1 MLIASKNALE
11 VPDIAPGEVF
21 RIGQFPV
28 TETMLSAFITMLVL
42 VLFALVVRLFFI
54 PRWRP
59 GVRQEVGD
67 SASSSSGSWA
77 CSTHRRL
84 TRWTK
89 HRNFLGGWYFAA
101 AALVCIGTLMELTG
115 LAPAHV
121 RPQSH
126 RIAGADDVCVRTLFR
141 GARRGVR
148 RLLHY
153 VNPINIMTDVAVPLS
168 MALRIFGSVF
178 SGYMIMELIYGVIP
192 VAVPALASVIFTL
205 FHALIQSYIYMFL
218 SFSFVAEAAE

>member
-1 MLIASKNALE
+1 MLIASNYALE

-28 TETMLSAFITMLVL
+28 TQTMLSAFITMLVL
-42 VLFALVVRLFFI
+42 VLFALVVRVFFI
-54 PRWRP
+54 PRWRRVYDKKS
-59 GVRQEVGD
+59 GFRIFIEWIVGMFD
-67 SASSSSGSWA
+67 RTAGD
-77 CSTHRRL
+77 TVD
-84 TRWTK
+84 K

-115 LAPAHV
+115 LRPPTSDLNLTVSLGLTTFVFVHFFGV
-121 RPQSH
+121 R
-126 RIAGADDVCVRTLFR
+126 D
-141 GARRGVR
+141 RGVK

-218 SFSFVAEAAE
+218 SFSFVAEAAD